1 MLCSPAERARAGLPW
16 GTRSGIPPCPTPRQ
30 EKVTAMIQ
38 GDDLPQARI
47 HLPCLDTIISDLN
60 CKLGYLDEDIALIN
74 LIWQGSRQVRP
85 VRR

>member
-1 MLCSPAERARAGLPW
+1 MIGRGDLRQVRA
-16 GTRSGIPPCPTPRQ
+16 
-30 EKVTAMIQ
+30 
-38 GDDLPQARI
+38 

>member
-1 MLCSPAERARAGLPW
+1 
-16 GTRSGIPPCPTPRQ
+16 
-30 EKVTAMIQ
+30 MIQ
-38 GDDLPQARI
+38 GCDLPQARI